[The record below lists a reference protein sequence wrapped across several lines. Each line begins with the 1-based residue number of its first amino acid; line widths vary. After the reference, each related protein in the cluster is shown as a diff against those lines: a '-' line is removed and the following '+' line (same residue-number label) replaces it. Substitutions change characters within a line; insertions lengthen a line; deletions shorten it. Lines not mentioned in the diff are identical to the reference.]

1 MSIKYGS
8 LDESKQLA
16 ATTKP
21 ASSVGP
27 APFIDEAEVE
37 PEIPETFTNWKALAQ
52 AGLKPVYFRCD
63 TPQEVSHVNLGCHTA
78 LRGVDDLIR
87 HMDGDHGGS
96 YFISFREGFQQDPI
110 GASSVR
116 QGRHWDGW
124 AELEAAGVE
133 IKDFR
138 CDVCNAEIKINS
150 RSILKHIRPHS
161 GKISR
166 SRPGGDFWLTISR
179 QFEPDPDQDE

>member
-8 LDESKQLA
+8 LDESKTVVA
-16 ATTKP
+16 APTP
-21 ASSVGP
+21 
-27 APFIDEAEVE
+27 E
-37 PEIPETFTNWKALAQ
+37 PEIEEAQSPETYTNWKALAQ

-63 TPQEVSHVNLGCHTA
+63 TPQEVSHVNNGCHTA
-78 LRGVDDLIR
+78 LRNVTDLLR

-96 YFISFREGFQQDPI
+96 FFVSFREGYQADPI

-116 QGRHWDGW
+116 QGRNWDGW

-138 CDVCNAEIKINS
+138 CDVCNAEIRVNS
-150 RSILKHIRPHS
+150 RSILKHIRPHQ

-166 SRPGGDFWLTISR
+166 SRPGGDFWLTITR
-179 QFEPDPDQDE
+179 QYEPDPDDDE